1 MEMSNKIN
9 QFLYF
14 FLWDVTR
21 TKEEM
26 WKLLLEDMWKW
37 PLELSHTIDAIK
49 SIVFILVVS

>member
-9 QFLYF
+9 QFLYL
-14 FLWDVTR
+14 FLWDVIR